1 MLQFGYIYF
10 EALSLISFRTALL
23 LVSLILYANVF
34 FMEVSMANEKI
45 PLMYK
50 GHPLRRKDNLI
61 YYGDMA
67 DSHIILLQI
76 MDSKPVG
83 DLNVATKVSIQL
95 QLTSPDL
102 KGRDRVVKRSEKD
115 SLYAA
120 IDIASVWLERAL
132 AAR

>member
-1 MLQFGYIYF
+1 
-10 EALSLISFRTALL
+10 
-23 LVSLILYANVF
+23 
-34 FMEVSMANEKI
+34 MANEKI

-50 GHPLRRKDNLI
+50 GHPLRRKDILI

-67 DSHIILLQI
+67 DSHII
-76 MDSKPVG
+76 
-83 DLNVATKVSIQL
+83 QL
-95 QLTSPDL
+95 QLTAPDL